1 VQDGPAAAE
10 VDAGRRQVTQPLVG
24 QGTIAVLN
32 KGGDPRLQLSEQVG
46 ALKQD
51 AALVRQVPA
60 LDLVLRLTKAGRAA
74 DAGCTVA
81 AKLVRQITGE
91 VCFVFVPQ
99 ATINQSPSVW
109 EEAQSIAR
117 VLTVDMP
124 VQPMQKCPSSPCRN
138 AGAHIEDVRNISG
151 SSAIK
156 RKGTCLTIVTVRR
169 QSATSVTF
177 FCFKALLSEPLNP
190 EALTRQTILEQRA
203 WHSIRSPSWP
213 SSPVL

>member
-124 VQPMQKCPSSPCRN
+124 VQPMQKCRCTHRRRSQHKRILRN
-138 AGAHIEDVRNISG
+138 KAERHLPYNRNCAT
-151 SSAIK
+151 AI
-156 RKGTCLTIVTVRR
+156 CNLCDI
-169 QSATSVTF
+169 F
-177 FCFKALLSEPLNP
+177 LL
-190 EALTRQTILEQRA
+190 QG
-203 WHSIRSPSWP
+203 
-213 SSPVL
+213 SPVRAPQS